1 MLRKKPVRNNVP
13 HQQEDS
19 IQKCEIPNCLEQS
32 NLCQQCHRMNVFKKE
47 VELHLITVKLSL
59 LEVTGATVLEKPFT
73 AMAIF
78 HT

>member
-1 MLRKKPVRNNVP
+1 
-13 HQQEDS
+13 
-19 IQKCEIPNCLEQS
+19 
-32 NLCQQCHRMNVFKKE
+32 MNVFKKE

-59 LEVTGATVLEKPFT
+59 SEVTGATVLEKPFT